1 MMGLERRLGRFVA
14 GDQLTPAPI
23 SGDSRLP
30 TIPLP
35 GCADASALQWHYTYT
50 HTQLIQNNKS
60 FLKGGL
66 DYKLQSVF
74 QT

>member
-1 MMGLERRLGRFVA
+1 MGLERRLGRFVA
-14 GDQLTPAPI
+14 GDRLTLAPL

-30 TIPLP
+30 TIPFP
-35 GCADASALQWHYTYT
+35 RYADASAVQWYHTYT